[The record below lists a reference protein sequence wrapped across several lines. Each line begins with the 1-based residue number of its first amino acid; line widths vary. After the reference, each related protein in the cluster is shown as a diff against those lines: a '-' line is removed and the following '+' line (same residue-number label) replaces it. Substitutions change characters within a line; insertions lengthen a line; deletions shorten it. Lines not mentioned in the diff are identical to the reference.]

1 MPFSRL
7 VRMRSRTSAMSASR
21 SIGFGSPMWPK
32 SNDGA
37 GPARGRDGLGS
48 DGRDGARPP
57 AARADRVF
65 ALRSGAAEASLMHPV
80 LVGADLVLEVVT
92 SAVDLDGHD
101 AVRSEPRKRPEH
113 AVGTRR
119 LDDPRLR

>member
-7 VRMRSRTSAMSASR
+7 MRMRSRTSAMSASR

-65 ALRSGAAEASLMHPV
+65 APRSGAPEASLMHAG
-80 LVGADLVLEVVT
+80 LVGADPVLAVGAN
-92 SAVDLDGHD
+92 AVDPDGPD
-101 AVRSEPRKRPEH
+101 
-113 AVGTRR
+113 
-119 LDDPRLR
+119 